1 MAIQLLTLRRR
12 TLGTCRRTLGTA
24 ALLAVVL
31 GGGCATYQQVA
42 VTDLPPQQRV
52 RMRLTT
58 EELARNITFATGNQ
72 GFVSG
77 RFVEMRGDSATF
89 VLTSSTGFSQVVL
102 PLESILGLERKD
114 PAHGRSALLSVAFV
128 GGVATLAY
136 LGFEGDQGSETGGDE
151 DPIDALVPV
160 IRFMI
165 PVGW

>member
-1 MAIQLLTLRRR
+1 MATQLITPRRSI
-12 TLGTCRRTLGTA
+12 LGPRRGILGTA
-24 ALLAVVL
+24 ALLAAVL

-58 EELARNITFATGNQ
+58 EELARNIAFASGNQ

-89 VLTSSTGFSQVVL
+89 VLTSGTGFSQVVL
-102 PLESILGLERKD
+102 PLESIIGLERKD
-114 PAHGRSALLSVAFV
+114 PAHARSALLSVAFI

-151 DPIDALVPV
+151 DPIDALVPL
-160 IRFMI
+160 IRFTI

>member
-1 MAIQLLTLRRR
+1 
-12 TLGTCRRTLGTA
+12 
-24 ALLAVVL
+24 
-31 GGGCATYQQVA
+31 
-42 VTDLPPQQRV
+42 
-52 RMRLTT
+52 MRLTT
-58 EELARNITFATGNQ
+58 EELARNIAFASGNQ

-77 RFVEMRGDSATF
+77 RFVEMRGDSAAF
-89 VLTSSTGFSQVVL
+89 VLTSGTGYSQVML
-102 PLESILGLERKD
+102 PLESILGLERRD

-151 DPIDALVPV
+151 DPIDALVPL

>member
-1 MAIQLLTLRRR
+1 MATQLLTSRRR
-12 TLGTCRRTLGTA
+12 ILGTA

-58 EELARNITFATGNQ
+58 EELARNITFASGNQ

-89 VLTSSTGFSQVVL
+89 VLTSGTGYSQVVL

-136 LGFEGDQGSETGGDE
+136 LGFEGDQGSDTGGDE
-151 DPIDALVPV
+151 DPTDALVPL

>member
-1 MAIQLLTLRRR
+1 MATQLLTPRRK
-12 TLGTCRRTLGTA
+12 TLGTA
-24 ALLAVVL
+24 ALLAAVL

-58 EELARNITFATGNQ
+58 EELARNIMFASGNQ

-77 RFVEMRGDSATF
+77 SFVEMRGDSATF
-89 VLTSSTGFSQVVL
+89 VLTSGTGYSQVVL
-102 PLESILGLERKD
+102 PLESILGLERRD

-151 DPIDALVPV
+151 DPIDALVPL